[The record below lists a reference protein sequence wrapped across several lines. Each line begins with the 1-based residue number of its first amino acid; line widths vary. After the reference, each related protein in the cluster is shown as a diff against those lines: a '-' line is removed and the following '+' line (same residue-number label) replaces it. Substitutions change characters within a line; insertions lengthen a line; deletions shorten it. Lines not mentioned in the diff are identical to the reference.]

1 MLSDGHLSQPS
12 AGAQSDR
19 ISHSDHRDA
28 CFQKAVMNQTASNNH
43 SFRRGP
49 SVDLPPVIFSGMV
62 RGLNDRSHRLG
73 IPAKLNA
80 CSGGKPNGIPGT
92 HQYKNPVNPVFDIFQ
107 ILFKLPFL
115 ILCERM
121 SFYGRVT
128 RFSFLWQIRAFGGQ
142 VFPSADSS
150 SAHGASSDSE
160 RPPAHHIFRVRGRLG
175 KSGEYLMAAHSWP
188 AFSFAPRIII

>member
-1 MLSDGHLSQPS
+1 
-12 AGAQSDR
+12 
-19 ISHSDHRDA
+19 
-28 CFQKAVMNQTASNNH
+28 MN
-43 SFRRGP
+43 
-49 SVDLPPVIFSGMV
+49 
-62 RGLNDRSHRLG
+62 
-73 IPAKLNA
+73 NA
-80 CSGGKPNGIPGT
+80 
-92 HQYKNPVNPVFDIFQ
+92 VNPVFDILQ

-128 RFSFLWQIRAFGGQ
+128 RFSYLWQMRAFWRAG
-142 VFPSADSS
+142 VFSAESS

-175 KSGEYLMAAHSWP
+175 KSGEYLIAAHSWP